1 MESELFDYEHA
12 SSGAASFYP
21 AQCSSLKK
29 GGYVIIKK
37 RPCKVV
43 ELSTS
48 KPGKHGHAKVN
59 YVGLDVF
66 TGRKYTDCAPSS
78 SNVHVPNVKK
88 GNAQLIGIGEDDFA
102 HLLISGRTK
111 DDIRVPDGSLGDDVR
126 AIFDQDGEALV
137 TILSACDEEAIVAVK
152 ACPPSYGSG

>member
-1 MESELFDYEHA
+1 MESDLFDYEHA

-48 KPGKHGHAKVN
+48 APGKHGHAKVN
-59 YVGLDVF
+59 YVGLDIF
-66 TGRKYTDCAPSS
+66 TRRKYMQFAPSNS
-78 SNVHVPNVKK
+78 MIQVPNVKK
-88 GNAQLIGIGEDDFA
+88 GNAQLIGIGDGFA
-102 HLLISGRTK
+102 HLLINGIVSS
-111 DDIRVPDGSLGDDVR
+111 IRVPEGRLGDEVR
-126 AIFDQDGEALV
+126 DIFDEDGEALV
-137 TILSACDEEAIVAVK
+137 TILSALDEEAIVGVR
-152 ACPPSYGSG
+152 ACTVDD